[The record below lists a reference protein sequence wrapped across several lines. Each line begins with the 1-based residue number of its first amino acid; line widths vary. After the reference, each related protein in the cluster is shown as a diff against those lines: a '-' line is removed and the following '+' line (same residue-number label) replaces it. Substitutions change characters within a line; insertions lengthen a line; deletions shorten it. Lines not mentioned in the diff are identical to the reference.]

1 MVQTVDYI
9 FCKTVNFLKGK
20 PILAKL
26 LSDGNQ
32 YRSQA
37 ASSHGP
43 STNALSGNSD
53 VPLQFSLYVLN
64 YIDKKW
70 EEIKYDRNLSGI
82 E

>member
-1 MVQTVDYI
+1 MAI
-9 FCKTVNFLKGK
+9 S
-20 PILAKL
+20 IE
-26 LSDGNQ
+26 
-32 YRSQA
+32 